1 MPQRS
6 KYSPEIVDKI
16 VSNIKLMKGRVGSSN
31 AAGINFDTFN
41 TWMCKFPA
49 FAETIK
55 KAEEEFLESAKS
67 VAIMS
72 IFQAMSKS
80 WQAAAW
86 WLERNYPSIYALRT
100 NNLQGDVH
108 ITLAIPRPQPQQL
121 TKAEV
126 VSQVKRLTN
135 TQPIDIQQEQT
146 QPVVCDRYDSDDF
159 VEVKTS

>member
-1 MPQRS
+1 MS
-6 KYSPEIVDKI
+6 KYSPEIVQKI
-16 VSNIKLMKGRVGSSN
+16 VDNIKNMKGRVGSCK
-31 AAGINFDTFN
+31 AVGIEYSTFTDWMDKPNFAN
-41 TWMCKFPA
+41 I
-49 FAETIK
+49 IK
-55 KAEEEFLESAKS
+55 KAEDEFLENAKS
-67 VAIMS
+67 IAIMS

-135 TQPIDIQQEQT
+135 TQPVDIQQEQT